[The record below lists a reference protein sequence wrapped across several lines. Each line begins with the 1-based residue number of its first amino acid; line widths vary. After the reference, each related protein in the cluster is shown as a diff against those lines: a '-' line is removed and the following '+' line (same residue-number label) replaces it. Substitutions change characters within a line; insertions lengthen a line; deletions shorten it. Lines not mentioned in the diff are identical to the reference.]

1 MCRPSC
7 MGVGC
12 MESLL
17 KYYELEL
24 GMLRT
29 HQQEFAVR
37 YPGVAAA
44 LGIVGSNCHDPHIE
58 RLIEAYALCNARTAK
73 KIDDAR
79 HVFTESM
86 LEVNFPHYLRPFP
99 ACSIAHVDASGALG
113 QARDGID
120 TLPRGTLMHAP
131 PYQGVVCKFRTV
143 YDVVLAPLSLAGA
156 RFVSILDVTAA
167 INLPSEIS
175 TAIAIDIVSTSA
187 TGTLEQLALPG
198 VRVFIDGTP
207 SLTATLRDALFLHAA
222 YAWIEAGGA
231 QLPLAQVPLRAV
243 GFLPE
248 EALLPRKPGSHR
260 AYCLLTEYFAFPDKF
275 QFFDID
281 LGLITP
287 LLPPGCRHWTL
298 YVGLRDMPVSSAG
311 ARLLR
316 SVSASNLLL
325 ACTPVINLFQQA
337 AAPIRLTHM
346 HSEYPL
352 LAEHKY
358 AHAYDIH
365 SVDAVRLVRHG
376 AHAGTV
382 THCQPFYAMHHGQA
396 GGAKRRYWV
405 ARRDEA
411 RALSHPGYES
421 SLAFVDSDED
431 DTYDG
436 LATVSVDLTCSNR
449 DLPSAL
455 PFGAPGGDLRHEGAA
470 GALPVR
476 LLRQPSPAYR
486 FKTDLPAQARLLALL
501 SLNHQSLLAD
511 GVALF
516 QEMLTLHDLPASLMS
531 QRQIQGI
538 KALTQ
543 RASSTWMPDASGGV
557 LVFGIDV
564 LLTVDEEAYVGSG
577 LHIFAQVIEHVL
589 GMYVHVNSYCRL
601 FLISHKSGKELLRC
615 LPRNGQQAL
624 A

>member
-1 MCRPSC
+1 
-7 MGVGC
+7 

-29 HQQEFAVR
+29 HQQEFAAR
-37 YPGVAAA
+37 YPGVAGA
-44 LGIVGSNCHDPHIE
+44 LGLTGNSCQDPHIE

-99 ACSIAHVDASGALG
+99 ACSIAHVDASGVPG

-120 TLPRGTLMHAP
+120 ILPRGTLMHAP
-131 PYQGVVCKFRTV
+131 PYQGVVCKFRTA

-156 RFVSILDVTAA
+156 RFVPVMDVAA
-167 INLPSEIS
+167 AVNLPSDIS

-187 TGTLEQLALPG
+187 TGTLEQLRLPA

-222 YAWIEAGGA
+222 HAWIEAGGV

-260 AYCLLTEYFAFPDKF
+260 AYCLLTEYFAFPEKF

-281 LGLITP
+281 LGQITP
-287 LLPPGCRHWTL
+287 LLPPGCQRWTL
-298 YVGLRDMPVSSAG
+298 HLGLRDMTASSAG

-337 AAPIRLTHM
+337 AAPIRLTQM

-365 SVDAVRLVRHG
+365 SVDAVRLVRQG

-382 THCQPFYAMHHGQA
+382 THCQPFYAMRHGQA
-396 GGAKRRYWV
+396 GGAQSRYWV

-421 SLAFVDSDED
+421 SLAFVDGDED
-431 DTYDG
+431 DTYAG
-436 LATVSVDLTCSNR
+436 ITTVSVDLTCSNR
-449 DLPSAL
+449 HLPSAL
-455 PFGAPGGDLRHEGAA
+455 PVGAPDGDLRHEGPA

-486 FKTDLPAQARLLALL
+486 FKADLPAQARLLALL
-501 SLNHQSLLAD
+501 SLNHQSLQED
-511 GVALF
+511 GLALF
-516 QEMLTLHDLPASLMS
+516 QEMLALHDLPASLMS

-538 KALTQ
+538 QALTQ

-564 LLTVDEEAYVGSG
+564 LLSVDEEAYVGSG
-577 LHIFAQVIEHVL
+577 LHVFAQVIEHVL

-601 FLISHKSGKELLRC
+601 VVISHKSGKELLRC
-615 LPRNGQQAL
+615 PPRNGQHAL

>member
-1 MCRPSC
+1 
-7 MGVGC
+7 

-248 EALLPRKPGSHR
+248 EALLPRKPRSHR

-358 AHAYDIH
+358 ARAYDIH

-455 PFGAPGGDLRHEGAA
+455 PFGVPGGDLRHEGAA

>member
-1 MCRPSC
+1 
-7 MGVGC
+7 

-29 HQQEFAVR
+29 HQQEFAAC

-44 LGIVGSNCHDPHIE
+44 LGIVGSNCQDPHIE

-79 HVFTESM
+79 RVFTESM

-99 ACSIAHVDASGALG
+99 ACSIAQVDARGAPG
-113 QARDGID
+113 EARDGID
-120 TLPRGTLMHAP
+120 TLPRGTLMHASQ
-131 PYQGVVCKFRTV
+131 YQGVVCKFRTA

-156 RFVSILDVTAA
+156 RFLPMVEVTAA
-167 INLPSEIS
+167 INLPADVS
-175 TAIAIDIVSTSA
+175 TAIAIDIASTLA
-187 TGTLEQLALPG
+187 TGTLAQLALAA

-222 YAWIEAGGA
+222 HAWVEADGVC
-231 QLPLAQVPLRAV
+231 LPLAQVPLRAV
-243 GFLPE
+243 GFLPK

-260 AYCLLTEYFAFPDKF
+260 AYCLLTEYFAFPEKF

-287 LLPPGCRHWTL
+287 LLPPECRHWTL
-298 YVGLRDMPVSSAG
+298 YIGLRHIQASSAG

-325 ACTPVINLFQQA
+325 ACMPVMNLFPQA
-337 AAPIRLTHM
+337 AAPIRLTQT

-352 LAEHKY
+352 LAVSGN

-365 SVDAVRLVRHG
+365 SVDAVRLVRQG
-376 AHAGTV
+376 ADAGAV
-382 THCQPFYAMHHGQA
+382 TQCQPFYARHHGQPA
-396 GGAKRRYWV
+396 GTKGRYWV
-405 ARRDEA
+405 LRRDEA

-421 SLAFVDSDED
+421 SLAFVDADED
-431 DTYDG
+431 EAQAG
-436 LATVSVDLTCSNR
+436 MATVSVDLTCSNR
-449 DLPSAL
+449 NLPSTL
-455 PFGAPGGDLRHEGAA
+455 PVGAAGGDLRHEGPA

-476 LLRQPSPAYR
+476 LLRQPGPAYR
-486 FKTDLPAQARLLALL
+486 FKADLLAQSRLLALL
-501 SLNHQSLLAD
+501 SLNHQALVAD

-516 QEMLTLHDLPASLMS
+516 QEMLALHDLPASLIS

-538 KALTQ
+538 KALTH

-564 LLTVDEEAYVGSG
+564 LLTVDEDAYVGSG
-577 LHIFAQVIEHVL
+577 LHVFAQVIDHVL
-589 GMYVHVNSYCRL
+589 GMHVHVNSYCRL
-601 FLISHKSGKELLRC
+601 LVISQNSGKELLRC
-615 LPRNGQQAL
+615 LPRNGQQTL
-624 A
+624 V

>member
-1 MCRPSC
+1 
-7 MGVGC
+7 

-29 HQQEFAVR
+29 HQQEFGAR
-37 YPGVAAA
+37 DPGVAGA
-44 LGIVGSNCHDPHIE
+44 LGLTGNSCQDPHIE

-99 ACSIAHVDASGALG
+99 ACSIAHVDARGVPG

-120 TLPRGTLMHAP
+120 ILPRGTLMHAP
-131 PYQGVVCKFRTV
+131 PYQGVVCKFRTA

-156 RFVSILDVTAA
+156 RFVPVMDVAA
-167 INLPSEIS
+167 AVNLPSDIA

-187 TGTLEQLALPG
+187 TGTLEQLRLPA

-222 YAWIEAGGA
+222 YAWIEAGGV

-260 AYCLLTEYFAFPDKF
+260 AYCLLTEYFACPDKF

-281 LGLITP
+281 LGQITP
-287 LLPPGCRHWTL
+287 RLPPGCQRWTL
-298 YVGLRDMPVSSAG
+298 HLGLRNIAASSAG

-337 AAPIRLTHM
+337 AAPIRLTQM

-365 SVDAVRLVRHG
+365 SVDAVRLLRQG
-376 AHAGTV
+376 AHAGTL
-382 THCQPFYAMHHGQA
+382 THCQPFYAMRHGQA
-396 GGAKRRYWV
+396 AKSRYWV

-421 SLAFVDSDED
+421 SLAFVDGDED
-431 DTYDG
+431 DTYAG
-436 LATVSVDLTCSNR
+436 ITTVSVDLTCSNR
-449 DLPSAL
+449 NLPSAL
-455 PFGAPGGDLRHEGAA
+455 PVGAPDGDLRHEGPA

-486 FKTDLPAQARLLALL
+486 FKADLPAQARLLALL
-501 SLNHQSLLAD
+501 SLNHQSLLED
-511 GVALF
+511 GLALF
-516 QEMLTLHDLPASLMS
+516 QEMLALHDLPASLMS

-538 KALTQ
+538 QALTQ

-577 LHIFAQVIEHVL
+577 LHVFAQVIEHVL

-601 FLISHKSGKELLRC
+601 FVISHKSGKELLRC
-615 LPRNGQQAL
+615 PPRNGQQAL

>member
-1 MCRPSC
+1 
-7 MGVGC
+7 

-24 GMLRT
+24 AMLHT
-29 HQQEFAVR
+29 HQQEFAAR
-37 YPGVAAA
+37 YPGVAGA
-44 LGIVGSNCHDPHIE
+44 LGIAGSSCQDPHIE

-99 ACSIAHVDASGALG
+99 ACSIAHVDATGPLG

-120 TLPRGTLMHAP
+120 ILPRGTLMHAP
-131 PYQGVVCKFRTV
+131 QYQGVVCKFRTA
-143 YDVVLAPLSLAGA
+143 YDVVLAPFSLAGA
-156 RFVSILDVTAA
+156 RFIPIIEATAA
-167 INLPSEIS
+167 INLPSDIS
-175 TAIAIDIVSTSA
+175 TAIAIEIVSTSA
-187 TGTLEQLALPG
+187 TGTLEQLTLPAT
-198 VRVFIDGTP
+198 RVFIDATP
-207 SLTATLRDALFLHAA
+207 SLAATLRDALFLHAG
-222 YAWIEAGGA
+222 YAWIEAGGVQMA
-231 QLPLAQVPLRAV
+231 LAQVPLRAV

-248 EALLPRKPGSHR
+248 EALLPRKAGSHR
-260 AYCLLTEYFAFPDKF
+260 AYCLLTEYFACPEKF
-275 QFFDID
+275 QFFEID
-281 LGLITP
+281 LGAITP
-287 LLPPGCRHWTL
+287 LLPPECRRWTL
-298 YVGLRDMPVSSAG
+298 HVGLRDFPASSG
-311 ARLLR
+311 RARLL
-316 SVSASNLLL
+316 SSLSAPNLLL

-352 LAEHKY
+352 LAEYKH
-358 AHAYDIH
+358 APAYDIH
-365 SVDAVRLVRHG
+365 SVDAVRLVRQG
-376 AHAGTV
+376 SNASTV
-382 THCQPFYAMHHGQA
+382 TPCQPFYAMRHGQA
-396 GGAKRRYWV
+396 GGPKSRYWV
-405 ARRDEA
+405 LRRDEA
-411 RALSHPGYES
+411 RALSNPGYES

-431 DTYDG
+431 DVLAG
-436 LATVSVDLTCSNR
+436 AATVSVDLTCSNR

-455 PFGAPGGDLRHEGAA
+455 PFGLPCGDLRHEGAA

-486 FKTDLPAQARLLALL
+486 FKADLPAQARLLALL
-501 SLNHQSLLAD
+501 SLNHQSLLDD
-511 GVALF
+511 GLALF
-516 QEMLTLHDLPASLMS
+516 QDMLALHNLPASVMS
-531 QRQIQGI
+531 QRQIQGV
-538 KALTQ
+538 KALTH

-564 LLTVDEEAYVGSG
+564 LLTVDEDAYIGSG

-615 LPRNGQQAL
+615 LPRNGQQTL

>member
-1 MCRPSC
+1 
-7 MGVGC
+7 

-29 HQQEFAVR
+29 HQQEFAAR

-44 LGIVGSNCHDPHIE
+44 LGIVGSNCQDPHIE

-79 HVFTESM
+79 RVFTESM

-99 ACSIAHVDASGALG
+99 ACSIAHVDAGGAPG

-131 PYQGVVCKFRTV
+131 QYQGVVCKFRTA

-156 RFVSILDVTAA
+156 RFLPIIDATAA
-167 INLPSEIS
+167 IHLPPDIS
-175 TAIAIDIVSTSA
+175 TALAIDIVSTSA
-187 TGTLEQLALPG
+187 TGTLEQLTLSDL
-198 VRVFIDGTP
+198 RVFIDGTP

-222 YAWIEAGGA
+222 HAWIEAGGVR
-231 QLPLAQVPLRAV
+231 LPLAQVPLRAV

-248 EALLPRKPGSHR
+248 EALLPRKPGTHR
-260 AYCLLTEYFAFPDKF
+260 AYCLLTEYFAFPEKF

-287 LLPPGCRHWTL
+287 LLPPGCQSWNLHL
-298 YVGLRDMPVSSAG
+298 GLRDIAASSAA

-316 SVSASNLLL
+316 SVSATNLLL
-325 ACTPVINLFQQA
+325 ACTPVMNLFQQA
-337 AAPIRLTHM
+337 AAPIRLTQT

-365 SVDAVRLVRHG
+365 SVDAVRLVRQG
-376 AHAGTV
+376 EHASTV

-405 ARRDEA
+405 LRRDEA

-431 DTYDG
+431 DAHAG
-436 LATVSVDLTCSNR
+436 MATVSVDLTCSNR

-486 FKTDLPAQARLLALL
+486 FKADLAAQARLLALL
-501 SLNHQSLLAD
+501 SLNHQSLLDD

-516 QEMLTLHDLPASLMS
+516 QEMLALHDLPASLMS

-538 KALTQ
+538 KAMTH

-564 LLTVDEEAYVGSG
+564 LLTVEEEAYVGSG
-577 LHIFAQVIEHVL
+577 LHVFAQVIDHVL

-601 FLISHKSGKELLRC
+601 LLMSHKSGKELLRC
-615 LPRNGQQAL
+615 LPRNGQQVL

>member
-1 MCRPSC
+1 
-7 MGVGC
+7 

-29 HQQEFAVR
+29 HQQEFGVR
-37 YPGVAAA
+37 YPGVAGA
-44 LGIVGSNCHDPHIE
+44 LGLTGNSCQDPHIE

-99 ACSIAHVDASGALG
+99 ACSIALVDARGVPG

-120 TLPRGTLMHAP
+120 VLPRGTLMHAP
-131 PYQGVVCKFRTV
+131 PYQGVVCKFRTA
-143 YDVVLAPLSLAGA
+143 YDVVLAPLSLVGA
-156 RFVSILDVTAA
+156 RFVPVMDVAA
-167 INLPSEIS
+167 AVNLPSDIA

-187 TGTLEQLALPG
+187 TGT
-198 VRVFIDGTP
+198 
-207 SLTATLRDALFLHAA
+207 
-222 YAWIEAGGA
+222 
-231 QLPLAQVPLRAV
+231 LAQVPLRAV

-260 AYCLLTEYFAFPDKF
+260 AYCLLTEYFACPDKF

-281 LGLITP
+281 LGQITP
-287 LLPPGCRHWTL
+287 HLPPGCQRWTL
-298 YVGLRDMPVSSAG
+298 HLGLRNIAASSAG

-337 AAPIRLTHM
+337 AAPIRLTQM

-365 SVDAVRLVRHG
+365 SVDAVRLLRQG
-376 AHAGTV
+376 AHAGTL
-382 THCQPFYAMHHGQA
+382 THCQPFYAMRHGQA
-396 GGAKRRYWV
+396 GGAKSRYWV

-421 SLAFVDSDED
+421 SLAFVDGDED
-431 DTYDG
+431 DTYAG
-436 LATVSVDLTCSNR
+436 ITTVSVDLTCSNR
-449 DLPSAL
+449 NLPSAL
-455 PFGAPGGDLRHEGAA
+455 PVGAPDGDLRHEGPA

-486 FKTDLPAQARLLALL
+486 FKADLPAQARLLALL
-501 SLNHQSLLAD
+501 SLNHQSLLED
-511 GVALF
+511 GLALF
-516 QEMLTLHDLPASLMS
+516 QEMLALHDLPASLMS

-538 KALTQ
+538 QALTQ

-577 LHIFAQVIEHVL
+577 LHVFAQVIEHVL

-601 FLISHKSGKELLRC
+601 FVISHKSGKELLRC
-615 LPRNGQQAL
+615 PPRNGQQAL